1 LEPENSVTLDFDAT
15 DDDLALFLDEAA
27 EQLRTLSDGL
37 LRMERDAGDPHLI
50 QAVFRAAHTLKG
62 SSATIGH
69 QRMAA
74 LTHAMEGVLDQ
85 VRNGAL
91 VPSTAVID
99 QLLAGVDALNIL
111 NEEVVTREESDVQVD
126 DLIAGLHDVHT
137 AAPDAAA
144 AETPHTLTD
153 AEQAALRAALV
164 EDGRRA
170 YEIEVT
176 IDPRSDWPAVR
187 AYQALMELAPLG
199 RLIRSWPSEEE
210 LQSGESGHT
219 LNAVLVTDREAR
231 LLQDAAGSVS
241 EVLSVAVRQAA
252 APPTVDERRPE
263 QQTNSNPAGADR
275 RRIDLGPEMR
285 GASAD
290 EQLAAAGARVAAA
303 SRMVKVDIARLDE
316 LMNLVGE
323 LVIDRG
329 RLGQVLRELSERF
342 GNDAALEHL
351 AEITQHLSRLSDDLQ
366 EQVMLSR
373 LLPVENVFN
382 RFPRMVR
389 DLAHRSGKSIRF
401 AMEGEQTGLDRSVI
415 DEIGDPLLH
424 LLRNAVDHGVETPA
438 ERAAAGKLTEAT
450 ILLSARHEENQIVIE
465 VTDDGRGIDPQK
477 LRDAAVRKEMLSAE
491 AAARLSDDEAVNLIF
506 APGFSSAEKVTDVS
520 GRGVGMDIVRTNIEK
535 INGAV
540 HVQTKVGAGTTF
552 TIKLPLTL
560 AIIRAL
566 LVRVGESVFTLPLAS
581 VQETMRVQAEAI
593 HTVQRRE
600 VVLVRGQALPLA
612 WLSDVFSRHGRRGE
626 RGDSGSC
633 YIVAVRTGRTD
644 LGLVVDGLIG
654 EQEVVIKSIGGML
667 GHTEGVAGATI
678 LGDGRVSM
686 IVDVPKVVERLAAQV
701 HAADAA

>member
-1 LEPENSVTLDFDAT
+1 MTLQFDAD

-37 LRMERDAGDPHLI
+37 LRMERDASDPQLI

-69 QRMAA
+69 LRMAA
-74 LTHAMEGVLDQ
+74 LTHAMESVLDQ
-85 VRNGAL
+85 VRNGTL
-91 VPSTAVID
+91 VPTTSVID
-99 QLLAGVDALNIL
+99 RLLAGVDALNIL
-111 NEEVVTREESDVQVD
+111 NEEVITHEESGVQVD
-126 DLIAGLHDVHT
+126 DLIADLHDIDGAAQPAVEPT
-137 AAPDAAA
+137 A
-144 AETPHTLTD
+144 TRTLTAD
-153 AEQAALRAALV
+153 ERNAVTEALAG
-164 EDGRRA
+164 DGHRA
-170 YEIEVT
+170 YDIEVT

-199 RLIRSWPSEEE
+199 TVIRSWPTEEE
-210 LQSGESGHT
+210 LQAGESGHT
-219 LNAVLVTDREAR
+219 LGVVLVTDREPQV
-231 LLQDAAGSVS
+231 LQDAAGTVS
-241 EVLSVAVRQAA
+241 EVLSIVVRPAA
-252 APPTVDERRPE
+252 TPRPEIIDERRADDP
-263 QQTNSNPAGADR
+263 TGAFAGEAER

-290 EQLAAAGARVAAA
+290 EQLVAAGTRVAAA

-329 RLGQVLRELSERF
+329 RLGQVLREMSERF

-373 LLPVENVFN
+373 LLPVEHVFN

-389 DLAHRSGKSIRF
+389 DLAHRNGKSIRF

-424 LLRNAVDHGVETPA
+424 LLRNAVDHGVETP
-438 ERAAAGKLTEAT
+438 EDRTAAGKPAEAT

-465 VTDDGRGIDPQK
+465 VTDDGRGVNPEK
-477 LRDAAVRKEMLSAE
+477 VRAAAVRKELLSAE

-506 APGFSSAEKVTDVS
+506 APGFSTAEKVTDVS

-540 HVQTKVGAGTTF
+540 HVSSRVGVGTTF

-566 LVRVGESVFTLPLAS
+566 LVRVGESVFTLPLVS
-581 VQETMRVQAEAI
+581 VQETMRIQTEAI

-600 VVLVRGQALPLA
+600 VVLVRGQALPLV
-612 WLSDVFSRHGRRGE
+612 WLSDVFSRSGRQSE
-626 RGDSGSC
+626 RGDAQSC

-654 EQEVVIKSIGGML
+654 EQEVVIKSIGGVL
-667 GHTEGVAGATI
+667 GETEGVAGATI

-701 HAADAA
+701 HTADAA